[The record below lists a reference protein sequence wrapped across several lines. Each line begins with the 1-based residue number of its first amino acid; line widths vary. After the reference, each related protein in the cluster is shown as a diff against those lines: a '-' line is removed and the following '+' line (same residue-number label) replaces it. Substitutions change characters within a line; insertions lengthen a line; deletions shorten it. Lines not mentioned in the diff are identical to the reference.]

1 MPFVI
6 VGHNPRIGW
15 GFTNVGPTVED
26 DFIEEFNDQGQYK
39 TPPGGRDPEHR
50 QEVIHVKGKPDVT
63 LDVVTTRHGPIITDL
78 IPGETRKIALRWT
91 LYDGM
96 GLPFFDVDSARQLG

>member
-6 VGHNPRIGW
+6 VGHNRRIGW

-26 DFIEEFNDQGQYK
+26 DFIEEFNAQGQYK
-39 TPPGGRDPEHR
+39 TPTGWVEPQHR
-50 QEVIHVKGKPDVT
+50 QETIHVKGKPDVT
-63 LDVVTTRHGPIITDL
+63 FDVITTRHGPIITEL

-91 LYDGM
+91 L
-96 GLPFFDVDSARQLG
+96 